1 MKTVTLSSKFQ
12 VVIPL
17 AIRQAM
23 GLKPGMR
30 IVVSQHGKAIELV
43 LAPVPALAELKAEL
57 RGCGSKLEHEAE
69 RF

>member
-1 MKTVTLSSKFQ
+1 MNTVSLSPKFQ

-23 GLKPGMR
+23 GLGPGMR
-30 IVVSQHGKAIELV
+30 LVVSQRGKTIALV

>member
-30 IVVSQHGKAIELV
+30 IVVSQHGKVIELV
-43 LAPVPALAELKAEL
+43 PAPTLEDLKVEL